1 MNKILFISIYLF
13 NSGNCFVFNGLKS
26 NKIKLNL
33 KMNELNDLNN
43 YNPSKIIN
51 NLVKTSK
58 EIDQWSINEFFNE
71 VKNKHVE
78 GVTIIADKNNNIN
91 GLVAIDSTIDI
102 KNENLHFV
110 ESGVNQI
117 SDVLLNTIL
126 NNDIAYDVIHKT
138 ENYNVGTIFLNVIG
152 IYILL
157 NVLGLVLQNIDS
169 NTGFSSPFNNN
180 MMGGTTPN
188 LLKNSNNELIS
199 RENINTNFS
208 DVAGCDEA
216 KNELEEI
223 VDFFKDPEKFT
234 NAGAK
239 VPKGVLLEGPPGTGK
254 TLLARALAGQANVS
268 FISVS
273 ASEFVQM
280 FVGLGASRVRDL
292 FNNARQNSP
301 CIIFIDEIDAIGRNR
316 GGNMNSGGNEER
328 EQTLNQIL
336 TNMDGFDKL
345 TNVVVLAATNR
356 ADILDKALTRSGRFD
371 RKVKVGLP
379 NIENREKI
387 LKVHLRNKKVDN
399 ETDFSEISKLTSGF
413 SGADIENMANEAVI
427 LALRNETSIINTN
440 YLIKAFEKITI
451 GLPLNTTKKLN
462 ENNLV
467 SYHEAGHTLTACLF
481 KEFFNVVKVTTQ
493 SNTNG
498 AGGYTLF
505 TTNEYYNNYPTKKYY
520 LAYLIVTMAGRA
532 GEIVYNNKINKNVLT
547 NYDNLFNDKNL
558 DITTGASSDI
568 KQATKISKDIIKQFG
583 LRDNDNIIFM
593 DNNNILSESSKMLI
607 NNEINNLINDALK
620 KAIAIIEKN
629 IDNFNNIAIK
639 LKENV
644 NIDEK
649 YLKTLDINYLE
660 INY

>member
-1 MNKILFISIYLF
+1 MIKKLFLCVCLLNSVNGFVLNGITSNLITNNKI
-13 NSGNCFVFNGLKS
+13 
-26 NKIKLNL
+26 NL
-33 KMNELNDLNN
+33 KMNEINDLNN
-43 YNPSKIIN
+43 YNPSEIVN

-58 EIDQWSINEFFNE
+58 EIDKWSINEFINQ
-71 VKNKHVE
+71 VKDKHVN
-78 GVTIIADKNNNIN
+78 GVTIITDTNNNIN

-110 ESGVNQI
+110 ESGVNQV
-117 SDVLLNTIL
+117 SDILLNTIL
-126 NNDIAYDVIHKT
+126 KNDIVYDIIHS
-138 ENYNVGTIFLNVIG
+138 NVGNFNVASLFLNIIGVYIFLN
-152 IYILL
+152 ILGVVFQRL
-157 NVLGLVLQNIDS
+157 NPNSDLG
-169 NTGFSSPFNNN
+169 SPFNNN
-180 MMGGTTPN
+180 IMGGSTPN
-188 LLKNSNNELIS
+188 SLKNSNNQLIS
-199 RENINTNFS
+199 YKNINTNFS

-223 VDFFKDPEKFT
+223 VDFFKNPEKFV

-239 VPKGVLLEGPPGTGK
+239 IPKGILLEGPPGTGK
-254 TLLARALAGQANVS
+254 TLLARALAGEANVS

-292 FNNARQNSP
+292 FNNARKNSP
-301 CIIFIDEIDAIGRNR
+301 CVIFIDEIDAIGRSR
-316 GGNMNSGGNEER
+316 GANMNSGGNEER

-345 TNVVVLAATNR
+345 TNVVVVAATNR

-371 RKVKVGLP
+371 RKITVGLP

-387 LKVHLRNKKVDN
+387 LKVHLRNKEFSN

-427 LALRNETSIINTN
+427 LALRNKTSIINTD

-451 GLPLNTTKKLN
+451 GLPLNNNKKLD

-467 SYHEAGHTLTACLF
+467 SYHEAGHTLAACLF
-481 KEFFNVVKVTTQ
+481 NEFFNVVKVTTQ
-493 SNTNG
+493 SNSNG

-505 TTNEYYNNYPTKKYY
+505 TTNEYYNNYPTKKFY

-532 GEIVYNNKINKNVLT
+532 GEIVYNNKINKNVST
-547 NYDNLFNDKNL
+547 SYDNLFNDKNL

-568 KQATKISKDIIKQFG
+568 KMATKISKDIIRQFG
-583 LRDNDNIIFM
+583 LRDKDNIIFM
-593 DNNNILSESSKMLI
+593 ENNNILSESSKNLI
-607 NNEINNLINDALK
+607 NTEINNLINDALK
-620 KAIAIIEKN
+620 NAIIIIEKN
-629 IDNFNNIAIK
+629 IDNFDNIATK
-639 LKENV
+639 LKENI

-649 YLKTLDINYLE
+649 YLKTLDFIV
-660 INY
+660 

>member
-1 MNKILFISIYLF
+1 MRKNLFLCVCLYNCVNGFILNGITSNLITNNKINL
-13 NSGNCFVFNGLKS
+13 
-26 NKIKLNL
+26 KLN
-33 KMNELNDLNN
+33 EINDLNN
-43 YNPSKIIN
+43 YNPSQIIN
-51 NLVKTSK
+51 NLVKTSQ
-58 EIDQWSINEFFNE
+58 EIDKWSINEFINQ
-71 VKNKHVE
+71 VKDKHVN
-78 GVTIIADKNNNIN
+78 GVTIITDTNNNIN
-91 GLVAIDSTIDI
+91 GLVAIDSNIDI

-110 ESGVNQI
+110 ESGVNQV

-126 NNDIAYDVIHKT
+126 KNDIAYDIIH
-138 ENYNVGTIFLNVIG
+138 NNAGNFNVASLFLNIIG
-152 IYILL
+152 IYIFL
-157 NVLGLVLQNIDS
+157 NILGVVFQRLNPNSDL
-169 NTGFSSPFNNN
+169 GSPFNNN
-180 MMGGTTPN
+180 MMGGSTPN
-188 LLKNSNNELIS
+188 SLKNSNNQLIS
-199 RENINTNFS
+199 YENINTNFS

-223 VDFFKDPEKFT
+223 VDFFKNPEKFV

-239 VPKGVLLEGPPGTGK
+239 IPKGILLEGPPGTGK
-254 TLLARALAGQANVS
+254 TLLARALAGEANVS

-292 FNNARQNSP
+292 FNNARKNSP
-301 CIIFIDEIDAIGRNR
+301 CVIFIDEIDAIGRSR

-345 TNVVVLAATNR
+345 TNVVVVAATNR

-371 RKVKVGLP
+371 RKVTVGLP

-387 LKVHLRNKKVDN
+387 LKVHLRNKEFSN

-427 LALRNETSIINTN
+427 LALRNKTSIINTD

-451 GLPLNTTKKLN
+451 GLPLNNNKKLD

-467 SYHEAGHTLTACLF
+467 SYHEAGHTLAACLF
-481 KEFFNVVKVTTQ
+481 NEFFNVVKVTIQ
-493 SNTNG
+493 SNSNG

-505 TTNEYYNNYPTKKYY
+505 TTNEYYNNYPTKKFY

-532 GEIVYNNKINKNVLT
+532 GEIVYNNKINKNVST
-547 NYDNLFNDKNL
+547 SYDNLFNDKNL

-568 KQATKISKDIIKQFG
+568 KMATKISKDIIRQFG
-583 LRDNDNIIFM
+583 LRDKDNIIFM
-593 DNNNILSESSKMLI
+593 ENNNILSESSKNLI

-620 KAIAIIEKN
+620 NAINIIEKN
-629 IDNFNNIAIK
+629 IDNFDDIATK
-639 LKENV
+639 LKENI

-649 YLKTLDINYLE
+649 YLKTLDFIV
-660 INY
+660 

>member
-1 MNKILFISIYLF
+1 MNKILFITIYLF

-33 KMNELNDLNN
+33 KMNELNDLDN

-126 NNDIAYDVIHKT
+126 NNDIAYDIIHKT

-239 VPKGVLLEGPPGTGK
+239 IPKGVLLEGPPGTGK

-371 RKVKVGLP
+371 RKVRVGLP
-379 NIENREKI
+379 NIESREKI
-387 LKVHLRNKKVDN
+387 LKVHLRNKKFSN

-413 SGADIENMANEAVI
+413 SGADIQNMANEAII
-427 LALRNETSIINTN
+427 LALRNNTSIINTD

-451 GLPLNTTKKLN
+451 GLPLNNTKNLN

-532 GEIVYNNKINKNVLT
+532 GEIVYNNKINKNVST

-568 KQATKISKDIIKQFG
+568 KMATKISKDIIKQFG

-620 KAIAIIEKN
+620 KAIDILEKN

-649 YLKTLDINYLE
+649 YLKTLDINYFE

>member
-1 MNKILFISIYLF
+1 MRKNLFLCVCLYNCVNGFILNGITSNLITNNKI
-13 NSGNCFVFNGLKS
+13 
-26 NKIKLNL
+26 NL
-33 KMNELNDLNN
+33 KMNEINDLNN
-43 YNPSKIIN
+43 YNPSQIIN
-51 NLVKTSK
+51 NLVKTSQ
-58 EIDQWSINEFFNE
+58 EIDKWSINEFINQ
-71 VKNKHVE
+71 VKDKHVN
-78 GVTIIADKNNNIN
+78 GVTIITDTNNNIN
-91 GLVAIDSTIDI
+91 GLVAIDSNIDI

-110 ESGVNQI
+110 ESGVNQF
-117 SDVLLNTIL
+117 SDILLNTIL
-126 NNDIAYDVIHKT
+126 KNDIAYDIIHNKAG
-138 ENYNVGTIFLNVIG
+138 NFNVASLFLNIIGVYIFLN
-152 IYILL
+152 ILGVVFQRL
-157 NVLGLVLQNIDS
+157 NPNSDLG
-169 NTGFSSPFNNN
+169 SPFNNN
-180 MMGGTTPN
+180 MMGGSTPN
-188 LLKNSNNELIS
+188 SLKNSNNELVS
-199 RENINTNFS
+199 YENINTNFS

-223 VDFFKDPEKFT
+223 VDFFKNPEKFV

-239 VPKGVLLEGPPGTGK
+239 IPKGILLEGPPGTGK
-254 TLLARALAGQANVS
+254 TLLARALAGEANVS

-292 FNNARQNSP
+292 FNNARKNSP
-301 CIIFIDEIDAIGRNR
+301 CVIFIDEIDAIGRSR

-345 TNVVVLAATNR
+345 TNVVVVAATNR

-371 RKVKVGLP
+371 RKVTVGLP

-387 LKVHLRNKKVDN
+387 LKVHLRNKEFSN

-427 LALRNETSIINTN
+427 LALRNKTSIINTD

-451 GLPLNTTKKLN
+451 GLPLNNNKKLD

-467 SYHEAGHTLTACLF
+467 SYHEAGHTLAACLF
-481 KEFFNVVKVTTQ
+481 NEFFNVVKVTIQ
-493 SNTNG
+493 SNSNG

-505 TTNEYYNNYPTKKYY
+505 TTNEYYNNYPTKKFY

-532 GEIVYNNKINKNVLT
+532 GEIVYNNKINKNVST
-547 NYDNLFNDKNL
+547 SYDNLFNDKNL

-568 KQATKISKDIIKQFG
+568 KMATKISKDIIRQFG
-583 LRDNDNIIFM
+583 LRDKDNIIFM
-593 DNNNILSESSKMLI
+593 ENNNILSESSKNLI

-620 KAIAIIEKN
+620 NAINIIEKN
-629 IDNFNNIAIK
+629 IDNFDDIATK
-639 LKENV
+639 LKENI

-649 YLKTLDINYLE
+649 YLKTLDFIV
-660 INY
+660 

>member
-1 MNKILFISIYLF
+1 MNKILFIYIYLF

-71 VKNKHVE
+71 VKDKHVE

-117 SDVLLNTIL
+117 SDILLNTIL
-126 NNDIAYDVIHKT
+126 NNDIAYDIIHKT
-138 ENYNVGTIFLNVIG
+138 ENYNVGAIFLNVIG

-157 NVLGLVLQNIDS
+157 NVLGLVFQNTDS
-169 NTGFSSPFNNN
+169 NTGLSSPLNN
-180 MMGGTTPN
+180 MMSRTPN
-188 LLKNSNNELIS
+188 SLKNENNALIS
-199 RENINTNFS
+199 HEDINTNFT

-223 VDFFKDPEKFT
+223 VDFFKEPEKFV

-239 VPKGVLLEGPPGTGK
+239 IPKGVLLEGPPGTGK
-254 TLLARALAGQANVS
+254 TLLARALAGESGVS

-547 NYDNLFNDKNL
+547 NYDNLFNDNNL

-620 KAIAIIEKN
+620 KAIDILEKN

-649 YLKTLDINYLE
+649 YLKTLE